1 MVELIALFWI
11 ADIMNLPFME
21 IFDTVYALNGVF
33 WLFGW
38 LMISALNPDRLK

>member
-11 ADIMNLPFME
+11 ADVMNLPFMD

-33 WLFGW
+33 WFFGW
-38 LMISALNPDRLK
+38 MLISAINSERRQ